1 MWGVART
8 RVESIAQL
16 FNFSGTCNIVT
27 AGGGGGSEAV
37 QKINILN

>member
-27 AGGGGGSEAV
+27 AGGGGSEAV